1 MQDVIKLNDIVIEQP
16 NEYGISLATTSTEDS
31 DRTQDLIMHNTPMGT
46 IGSYSLKWEY
56 IKVSKAS
63 EILRQ
68 VINKPSFKVH
78 YFDMY
83 YGAWKDAYFYASN
96 FEITPLTL
104 EDGYEMVD
112 EMSFNIVGINPI

>member
-46 IGSYSLKWEY
+46 ICSYSLKWEY

-68 VINKPSFKVH
+68 VINKPSFKAH

-83 YGAWKDAYFYASN
+83 YGVWKDAYFYASN

-104 EDGYEMVD
+104 EYGYEMVD